1 MKRKE
6 IYSIKN
12 KIVNV
17 DQVLDRGERVP
28 LLELEFKQS
37 GFIRTGGHK
46 VYIDYKCALEL
57 QKKITNHIDTIQ
69 SKYFASEY
77 YNKIHGNPTEQLFI

>member
-17 DQVLDRGERVP
+17 EQVLDRGERVP

-37 GFIRTGGHK
+37 GFHRTAGHK
-46 VYIDYKCALEL
+46 VFIDYACALEL
-57 QKKITNHIDTIQ
+57 QKKIALHVNSIQ
-69 SKYFASEY
+69 SKYFASEF
-77 YNKIHGNPTEQLFI
+77 YNKIHGKPTEQLFI

>member
-17 DQVLDRGERVP
+17 EQVLDRGERVP

-37 GFIRTGGHK
+37 GFNRIGGHK

-57 QKKITNHIDTIQ
+57 QKKIVSHIDAIQ

-77 YNKIHGNPTEQLFI
+77 YNRIHNKPTEQLFI

>member
-17 DQVLDRGERVP
+17 EQVLDRGERVP

-57 QKKITNHIDTIQ
+57 QKKITNHIDVIQ